1 MRSGVVTFL
10 AAVMSGLVPA
20 IHAGIEGVAPSRRL
34 RLPFRLANGRRRAGV
49 DARHKAGHDG
59 PFWTL
64 GCDGDMTAPLLTLQN
79 LSLTFPG
86 RAAPALDGVD
96 LAVRRG
102 ETLCLLGPS
111 GCGKSTLLRLVAGLE
126 TPTSGAVD
134 WAGPKPEIGFVFQE
148 PNLMPWADV
157 AANVAVPLRLAGI
170 SRRAAAQLA
179 EAALE
184 RVGLKGQGRALP
196 RELSGGMK
204 MRVSLARALVDE
216 PGLLLLDEPFA
227 ALDEITRW
235 ELNDALE
242 DLRGGVT
249 ILFVTHSVYE
259 AAYLADRVCVLRANP
274 GRVHALVALDKAPA
288 RGAALRASAAY
299 AQTCV
304 SLSEALRKAMDA
316 S

>member
-1 MRSGVVTFL
+1 VS
-10 AAVMSGLVPA
+10 
-20 IHAGIEGVAPSRRL
+20 
-34 RLPFRLANGRRRAGV
+34 
-49 DARHKAGHDG
+49 
-59 PFWTL
+59 
-64 GCDGDMTAPLLTLQN
+64 PLLTLQN

-86 RAAPALDGVD
+86 RSAPALDGVD

-126 TPTSGAVD
+126 APTGGAIA
-134 WAGPKPEIGFVFQE
+134 WAGEKPQIGFVFQE

-157 AANVAVPLRLAGI
+157 AANVALPLRLAGLG
-170 SRRAAAQLA
+170 RRAAAPLVA
-179 EAALE
+179 AALE
-184 RVGLKGQGRALP
+184 RVGLEGVERALP

-204 MRVSLARALVDE
+204 MRVSLARALVDKPE
-216 PGLLLLDEPFA
+216 LLLLDEPFA

-235 ELNDALE
+235 ELNDALQ

-274 GRVHALVALDKAPA
+274 GRVHALVALDKAPVK
-288 RGAALRASAAY
+288 GAALRASPGY

-304 SLSEALRKAMDA
+304 SLSDALRQAMEA